1 MINFILKNPLLI
13 FLIIISLLSLI
24 YIIVRIVVFGV
35 VKSFFQARRSHYQDL
50 KNKLKKENKT

>member
-13 FLIIISLLSLI
+13 FLTIISLLSLI
-24 YIIVRIVVFGV
+24 YIVIRIVAFGI

-50 KNKLKKENKT
+50 KKQIKKENKT